1 MHGLWDA
8 FKDHLRSSNGEQ
20 SKFWMSYV
28 DIVSNILLVLIRASR
43 EGNWLLHL
51 HAIRAMIPWCFAYDK
66 VNYTRYLPV
75 YLAEMINLQTDHP
88 DVHQGLMAGH
98 FSVQLS
104 EGSTFGR
111 LPVDQTTEVTVNK
124 DTKTAGGVTKFS
136 FKTGAVNRF
145 YMTAEYRCSFL
156 TQLKSMVQLNKTT
169 FHHGELQ
176 APRIAKDGKAVSA
189 VQNLIDSWNNPFA
202 ENQNVVSISTAKE
215 APDDVRRDLLQ
226 AQSIGEEEYQKFKK
240 ERLESTPPKVKFHDP
255 LKLKKLKT
263 FSSLTKQKKIKPTG
277 RAVILK
283 ADRTLFT
290 RMIVM
295 GQSRKI
301 DVRDLLSHSLGP
313 LPWALATPEGLPGK
327 TNKAALAAQL
337 QKNEHLVQRIPEN
350 AATIIDAMGLVQK
363 INVASSQTTLG
374 SVASTFFTMALN
386 EGGPQSTSI

>member
-1 MHGLWDA
+1 M
-8 FKDHLRSSNGEQ
+8 E
-20 SKFWMSYV
+20 
-28 DIVSNILLVLIRASR
+28 LLSL
-43 EGNWLLHL
+43 
-51 HAIRAMIPWCFAYDK
+51 
-66 VNYTRYLPV
+66 
-75 YLAEMINLQTDHP
+75 
-88 DVHQGLMAGH
+88 
-98 FSVQLS
+98 
-104 EGSTFGR
+104 
-111 LPVDQTTEVTVNK
+111 
-124 DTKTAGGVTKFS
+124 
-136 FKTGAVNRF
+136 
-145 YMTAEYRCSFL
+145 
-156 TQLKSMVQLNKTT
+156 
-169 FHHGELQ
+169 ELQ
-176 APRIAKDGKAVSA
+176 APRIAKDEKAVLA
-189 VQNLIDSWNNPFA
+189 VHNLIDSWNNPFA

-263 FSSLTKQKKIKPTG
+263 FSSLTKQKIIKTTG

-301 DVRDLLSHSLGP
+301 DFRYVLSHSLGP
-313 LPWALATPEGLPGK
+313 LPWARATPEGLPRK

-363 INVASSQTTLG
+363 INVASSQTTFG
-374 SVASTFFTMALN
+374 SVANTFFTMALN
-386 EGGPQSTSI
+386 EGGPQSTRIDIVFDMYREISIKTVERVIRGKVQGVQLANITATQIIRQWRRFLSQMKNKTNLIRFLADEFKKEKYKEILQRQRKVLFITSEEKCWKITGESV